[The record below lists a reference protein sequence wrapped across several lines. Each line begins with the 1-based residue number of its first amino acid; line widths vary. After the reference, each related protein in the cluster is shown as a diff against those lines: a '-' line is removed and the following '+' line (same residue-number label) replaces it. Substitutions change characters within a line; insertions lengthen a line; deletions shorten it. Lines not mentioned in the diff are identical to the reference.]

1 MKRVKQILGDKLK
14 KKIQEEID
22 KQDVDRSFQRITA
35 PTIDENFVVKH
46 IQSKF
51 KMNSLNNETGEKKLI
66 WHNTGEVLD
75 VDVKTD

>member
-22 KQDVDRSFQRITA
+22 KQDVVDRIFKIITA
-35 PTIDENFVVKH
+35 PTIDENFVRKH

-51 KMNSLNNETGEKKLI
+51 KMNSLNN
-66 WHNTGEVLD
+66 
-75 VDVKTD
+75 